1 MKIALLTPFLGKNA
15 HPGEFA
21 RVAESLGFESLWV
34 PEHPALPVNPKTQ
47 FPGGGEIPPVY
58 HQMGDQIV
66 ALSMSAA
73 VAENLKLATGITLV
87 PEHEP
92 IALGKPLA
100 TLGV

>member
-1 MKIALLTPFLGKNA
+1 MKIGLITPFTGKNA
-15 HPGEFA
+15 HPAEFA

-66 ALSMSAA
+66 ALSGVA
-73 VAENLKLATGITLV
+73 VFKRLSRFSR
-87 PEHEP
+87 
-92 IALGKPLA
+92 KPFTIDMIFEELSH
-100 TLGV
+100 GDSPRIRF